1 MKNDWNRLKK
11 LSADYGAELQASLV
25 SSGKLIEALE
35 TLEDWLAKVEPGLR
49 ESTPVD
55 GDYDSVAMLVEAHE
69 QLKVEIQ
76 HHEAT
81 LAQVGRLL
89 NEVSHA
95 DSVWIKPQLN
105 GLQGRVLHENILS
118 FSQYQVKIES

>member
-105 GLQGRVLHENILS
+105 GLQGRVLQESTLS
-118 FSQYQVKIES
+118 FDL

>member
-105 GLQGRVLHENILS
+105 GLQGRVTHKSTPL
-118 FSQYQVKIES
+118 FSQKVKTNL